1 MWLNYIVNTY
11 SFMTEHEM
19 NTEEKILTAAKD
31 VFQQKGMTGARMQEI
46 ADKAGINKALLHYYY
61 RTKDKLFEKVFEIA
75 FSVFIPKIRDIVLS
89 TEKPV
94 LEKISLFVDN
104 YIDLLNKHPYIPGF
118 VINELNRNPQILVQ
132 IFEKNVQLKQDNI
145 IEKFE
150 AQIQAEVKA
159 GIIKPI
165 TLQNLMTNVI
175 ALCIFPVVARPI
187 LQGILFEND
196 KKQYSEFLSQR
207 KDFVKEFIIN
217 SIKA

>member
-19 NTEEKILTAAKD
+19 NTEEKILSAAKD

-61 RTKDKLFEKVFEIA
+61 RTKDKLFEKVFEMA
-75 FSVFIPKIRDIVLS
+75 FSLFIPRVKEMMTSD
-89 TEKPV
+89 TPV
-94 LEKISLFVDN
+94 LEKISFFVDN

>member
-61 RTKDKLFEKVFEIA
+61 RTKDKLFEKVFEMA
-75 FSVFIPKIRDIVLS
+75 FSLFIPRVKEMMTSD
-89 TEKPV
+89 TPV
-94 LEKISLFVDN
+94 LEKISFFVDN

-165 TLQNLMTNVI
+165 SVRNLMTNVI